1 MNSQKNQAGPS
12 QVENKQE
19 PPKEMLQEKI
29 SSNEEK
35 KEKITITNFVQK
47 ASHPVICL
55 IIIIFKI
62 AALLSFIFLAIILE
76 KTSVVYL
83 IVILL
88 GAFDFWIT
96 KNIAGRT
103 LVGLRWWNE
112 VKSNGEEVWIF
123 ESKNESKI
131 R

>member
-1 MNSQKNQAGPS
+1 MGSQENQARPS
-12 QVENKQE
+12 QVENKPE

-55 IIIIFKI
+55 IIVIFKI

-83 IVILL
+83 IVIVL

-112 VKSNGEEVWIF
+112 VKPNGEEVWIF
-123 ESKNESKI
+123 ESKNESK
-131 R
+131 

>member
-1 MNSQKNQAGPS
+1 MSY
-12 QVENKQE
+12 
-19 PPKEMLQEKI
+19 
-29 SSNEEK
+29 
-35 KEKITITNFVQK
+35 
-47 ASHPVICL
+47 C
-55 IIIIFKI
+55 IIVIFKI

-112 VKSNGEEVWIF
+112 VKPNGEEVWIF
-123 ESKNESKI
+123 ESKNESK
-131 R
+131 